1 MYQIFLDKVKKHL
14 DHPSRN
20 RLLQDIHDKEY
31 LAFIVDLAL
40 FKKIRA
46 YLSFYPLDC
55 TRKTDS
61 IELGEYQINGEI
73 LSFGNQKE
81 PDIVFSYQYLTNTDV
96 ICSTSV
102 IKDPLPGIGIGNDPL
117 HLEYANMIHWFLHY
131 FVPAGME
138 HYLTPYIPFQRNHY
152 IHQVRTSL
160 YSIIKQ
166 IIDTKDIT
174 VLAPAL
180 ALSVDFVF
188 EMHNV
193 INTIDIKELNNGISF
208 FKRDNF
214 RINFSDTDFSLN
226 WHGKSLYSKE
236 GKITYK
242 EDDTKLTLDNAYIAK
257 SLHETL
263 LLAMISTYTGC
274 DTIDHP

>member
-20 RLLQDIHDKEY
+20 RLLQDIHDKQYPE
-31 LAFIVDLAL
+31 FIIDLAL
-40 FKKIRA
+40 FKKLRA
-46 YLSFYPLDC
+46 YLSFYPSDC
-55 TRKTDS
+55 TRKIDS
-61 IELGEYQINGEI
+61 IELGEYRISDEI
-73 LSFGNQKE
+73 FSFGNQKE
-81 PDIVFSYQYLTNTDV
+81 PDLIFSYQYLTNTDV

-131 FVPAGME
+131 FAPTE
-138 HYLTPYIPFQRNHY
+138 RDHYLTPYIPFQRNHY

-160 YSIIKQ
+160 YSIIRQ
-166 IIDTKDIT
+166 IIDSKDIT
-174 VLAPAL
+174 VLTPAI
-180 ALSVDFVF
+180 ALSIDFVF

-214 RINFSDTDFSLN
+214 RINFSDVDFSLN
-226 WHGKSLYSKE
+226 WHGKSLYSKD

-242 EDDTKLTLDNAYIAK
+242 KDDVKLTLDNAYIAK

-274 DTIDHP
+274 DIIDHP

>member
-1 MYQIFLDKVKKHL
+1 M
-14 DHPSRN
+14 
-20 RLLQDIHDKEY
+20 QDIHDKEY
-31 LAFIVDLAL
+31 HAFIDDLAL
-40 FKKIRA
+40 FKKLRA
-46 YLSFYPLDC
+46 YLSFYPSDC
-55 TRKTDS
+55 TRKIDG
-61 IELGEYQINGEI
+61 IELGEYLISDEI

-81 PDIVFSYQYLTNTDV
+81 PDLIFSYQHLTNTDV

-166 IIDTKDIT
+166 IIDSKDIT

-193 INTIDIKELNNGISF
+193 INTIDIKELNNGVSF

-214 RINFSDTDFSLN
+214 RINFTDRDFSLN
-226 WHGKSLYSKE
+226 WHGKYLYSKE
-236 GKITYK
+236 GKVTYK
-242 EDDTKLTLDNAYIAK
+242 KDDVKLTLDNAYIAK

-274 DTIDHP
+274 DIIDHP

>member
-46 YLSFYPLDC
+46 YLSFYPSDC

-61 IELGEYQINGEI
+61 IEGFGYQLQDEV
-73 LSFGNQKE
+73 LSFGTQKE
-81 PDIVFSYQYLTNTDV
+81 PDLVFSYQYLDGAEV
-96 ICSTSV
+96 ICVTSV
-102 IKDPLPGIGIGNDPL
+102 IVDPLSGITNCNDLL
-117 HLEYANMIHWFLHY
+117 HREYASMIHWFHHY
-131 FVPAGME
+131 FVPTE
-138 HYLTPYIPFQRNHY
+138 RDHYLTPYIPFQRNHY
-152 IHQVRTSL
+152 IHQVRTSF
-160 YSIIKQ
+160 YGIIKQ
-166 IIDTKDIT
+166 IVDSKDIT
-174 VLAPAL
+174 VLTPAI
-180 ALSVDFVF
+180 ALSIDFVF

-193 INTIDIKELNNGISF
+193 INTIDIKELNNGVSF
-208 FKRDNF
+208 LKRDNF
-214 RINFSDTDFSLN
+214 RINFSDVDFSLN

-242 EDDTKLTLDNAYIAK
+242 KDDTKLTLDNAYIAK
-257 SLHETL
+257 SLHDTL

-274 DTIDHP
+274 DIIDHP

>member
-20 RLLQDIHDKEY
+20 RLLQDIHDKQYPE
-31 LAFIVDLAL
+31 FINDIAL
-40 FKKIRA
+40 FKKLRA

-55 TRKTDS
+55 IRKTDT
-61 IELGEYQINGEI
+61 IETNGYQFQDEI
-73 LSFGNQKE
+73 LSFGTQKE
-81 PDIVFSYQYLTNTDV
+81 PDFVFSYHYLAGTGT
-96 ICSTSV
+96 IYGTSLTKAST
-102 IKDPLPGIGIGNDPL
+102 PGITTHNDLL
-117 HLEYANMIHWFLHY
+117 HREYANMIHWFHHY
-131 FVPAGME
+131 FVPTE
-138 HYLTPYIPFQRNHY
+138 KDHYLTPYIPFQRNHY

-166 IIDTKDIT
+166 IIDSKDIT

-214 RINFSDTDFSLN
+214 RINFSDVDFSLN
-226 WHGKSLYSKE
+226 WHGKSLYSKD

-242 EDDTKLTLDNAYIAK
+242 KDDVKLTLDNAYIAK

-263 LLAMISTYTGC
+263 LLSMISTYTGC
-274 DTIDHP
+274 DIIDHP

>member
-20 RLLQDIHDKEY
+20 RLLQDIHDKQYPE
-31 LAFIVDLAL
+31 FIIDLAL
-40 FKKIRA
+40 FKKLRA
-46 YLSFYPLDC
+46 YLSFYPSDC
-55 TRKTDS
+55 TRKIDS
-61 IELGEYQINGEI
+61 IELGEYRISDEI

-81 PDIVFSYQYLTNTDV
+81 PDLIFSYQHLTNTDV

-131 FVPAGME
+131 FVPAGRE

-152 IHQVRTSL
+152 IYQVRTSL

-166 IIDTKDIT
+166 IIDSKDIT
-174 VLAPAL
+174 VLAPAI

-214 RINFSDTDFSLN
+214 RINFSDVDFSLN

-242 EDDTKLTLDNAYIAK
+242 KDDTKLTLDNAYIAK
-257 SLHETL
+257 SLHEVL

-274 DTIDHP
+274 DIIDHP

>member
-20 RLLQDIHDKEY
+20 RLLQDIHDKQY
-31 LAFIVDLAL
+31 PDFIIDLAL
-40 FKKIRA
+40 FKKLRA
-46 YLSFYPLDC
+46 YISFYPLDC

-61 IELGEYQINGEI
+61 IELGGYQINDEM
-73 LSFGNQKE
+73 LSFGIQKE
-81 PDIVFSYQYLTNTDV
+81 PDLIFSYQYLTNTDV
-96 ICSTSV
+96 ICNTSV

-166 IIDTKDIT
+166 IIDSKDIT

-188 EMHNV
+188 EMHNA
-193 INTIDIKELNNGISF
+193 INTIDIKELNNGVSF

-226 WHGKSLYSKE
+226 WHGKPLYSKE

-242 EDDTKLTLDNAYIAK
+242 KDDTKLTLDNAYIAK

-263 LLAMISTYTGC
+263 LLSMISTYTGC
-274 DTIDHP
+274 DIIDHP

>member
-1 MYQIFLDKVKKHL
+1 MYQIFLDKVKKNL

-20 RLLQDIHDKEY
+20 RLLRDIRGGAY
-31 LAFIVDLAL
+31 QTFIDDLTL

-55 TRKTDS
+55 IRKIDS
-61 IELGEYQINGEI
+61 IELDEYRISDEI
-73 LSFGNQKE
+73 FSFGNQKE
-81 PDIVFSYQYLTNTDV
+81 PDLVFSYQYLTNTDV

-131 FVPAGME
+131 FVPAGRE

-160 YSIIKQ
+160 YSIIRQ
-166 IIDTKDIT
+166 IIDSKDIT
-174 VLAPAL
+174 VLSPAI

-193 INTIDIKELNNGISF
+193 INTIDIKELNNGVSF
-208 FKRDNF
+208 LKRDNF
-214 RINFSDTDFSLN
+214 RINFSDVDFSLN

-242 EDDTKLTLDNAYIAK
+242 KDDTKLTLDNAYIAK
-257 SLHETL
+257 SLHDTL

-274 DTIDHP
+274 DIIDHP

>member
-61 IELGEYQINGEI
+61 IELGEYRISDEI
-73 LSFGNQKE
+73 FSFGNQKE
-81 PDIVFSYQYLTNTDV
+81 PDLIFSYQYLTNTDV

-102 IKDPLPGIGIGNDPL
+102 IKDHLSGIGIGNDPL

-174 VLAPAL
+174 VLTPAI

-193 INTIDIKELNNGISF
+193 ISTIDIKELSSGISF

-214 RINFSDTDFSLN
+214 RINFSDVDFSLN

-242 EDDTKLTLDNAYIAK
+242 KDDVKLTLDNAYIAK

-263 LLAMISTYTGC
+263 LLAMISTCTGC
-274 DTIDHP
+274 DIIDHP

>member
-20 RLLQDIHDKEY
+20 RLLQDIHDKQYPE
-31 LAFIVDLAL
+31 FINNLAL

-46 YLSFYPLDC
+46 YLSFYPSDC

-61 IELGEYQINGEI
+61 IEGFGYQLQDEV
-73 LSFGNQKE
+73 LSFGTQKE
-81 PDIVFSYQYLTNTDV
+81 PDLVFSYQYLDGAEV
-96 ICSTSV
+96 ICVTSV
-102 IKDPLPGIGIGNDPL
+102 IVDPLSGITNCNDLL
-117 HLEYANMIHWFLHY
+117 HREYASMIHWFHHY
-131 FVPAGME
+131 FVPTE
-138 HYLTPYIPFQRNHY
+138 RDHYLTPYIPFQRNHY

-166 IIDTKDIT
+166 IIDSKDIT
-174 VLAPAL
+174 VLAPAI
-180 ALSVDFVF
+180 ALSIDFIF

-214 RINFSDTDFSLN
+214 RINFSDVDFSLN

-242 EDDTKLTLDNAYIAK
+242 KDDVKLTLDNAYIAK

-274 DTIDHP
+274 DIIDHP

>member
-20 RLLQDIHDKEY
+20 RLLQDIHDKQYPE
-31 LAFIVDLAL
+31 FINNLAL

-46 YLSFYPLDC
+46 YLSFYPSDC

-61 IELGEYQINGEI
+61 IEGFGYQLQDEV
-73 LSFGNQKE
+73 LSFGTQKE
-81 PDIVFSYQYLTNTDV
+81 PDLVFSYQYLDGAEV
-96 ICSTSV
+96 ICVTSV
-102 IKDPLPGIGIGNDPL
+102 IVDPLSGITNCNDLL
-117 HLEYANMIHWFLHY
+117 HREYASMIHWFHHY
-131 FVPAGME
+131 FVPTE
-138 HYLTPYIPFQRNHY
+138 RDHYLTPYIPFQRNHY
-152 IHQVRTSL
+152 IHQVRTSF
-160 YSIIKQ
+160 YGIIKQ
-166 IIDTKDIT
+166 IVDSKDIT
-174 VLAPAL
+174 VLTPAI
-180 ALSVDFVF
+180 ALSIDFVF

-214 RINFSDTDFSLN
+214 RINFSDVDFSLN

-242 EDDTKLTLDNAYIAK
+242 KDDVKLTLDNAYIAK
-257 SLHETL
+257 SLHETM

-274 DTIDHP
+274 DIVDHP

>member
-20 RLLQDIHDKEY
+20 RLLQDIHDKAY
-31 LAFIVDLAL
+31 QTFIDDLTL

-55 TRKTDS
+55 TRKIDS
-61 IELGEYQINGEI
+61 IELGEYRISDEI

-81 PDIVFSYQYLTNTDV
+81 PDLVFSYQHLTNTDV

-160 YSIIKQ
+160 YSIIRQ
-166 IIDTKDIT
+166 IIDSKDIT
-174 VLAPAL
+174 VLSPAI

-226 WHGKSLYSKE
+226 WHGKSLYSKD

-242 EDDTKLTLDNAYIAK
+242 KDDAKLTLDNAYIAK

-274 DTIDHP
+274 DIIDHP

>member
-1 MYQIFLDKVKKHL
+1 MYQILLDKVKKHL

-31 LAFIVDLAL
+31 HAFIDDLAL
-40 FKKIRA
+40 FKKLRA
-46 YLSFYPLDC
+46 YISFYPLDC

-61 IELGEYQINGEI
+61 IELGGYQINDEM
-73 LSFGNQKE
+73 LSFGIQKE
-81 PDIVFSYQYLTNTDV
+81 PDLVFSYQYLAGTDL
-96 ICSTSV
+96 ICGASV

-117 HLEYANMIHWFLHY
+117 HLEYAHVIQWFHHC
-131 FVPAGME
+131 FVPTE
-138 HYLTPYIPFQRNHY
+138 RDHYLTPYIPFQRNHY

-166 IIDTKDIT
+166 IIDSKDIT
-174 VLAPAL
+174 VLTPAL

-193 INTIDIKELNNGISF
+193 INTIDIKELNNGVSF

-214 RINFSDTDFSLN
+214 RINFSDVDFSLN

-242 EDDTKLTLDNAYIAK
+242 KDDTKLTLDNAYIAK
-257 SLHETL
+257 SLHDTL

-274 DTIDHP
+274 DIIDHP

>member
-20 RLLQDIHDKEY
+20 RLLQDIHDKQYPE
-31 LAFIVDLAL
+31 FIDNLTL

-46 YLSFYPLDC
+46 YLSFYPTDC
-55 TRKTDS
+55 IRKTDT
-61 IELGEYQINGEI
+61 IEANGYQFQDEI
-73 LSFGNQKE
+73 LSFGTQKE
-81 PDIVFSYQYLTNTDV
+81 PDFVFSYHYLAGTGT
-96 ICSTSV
+96 IYGTSV
-102 IKDPLPGIGIGNDPL
+102 TKASTPGITTHNDLL
-117 HLEYANMIHWFLHY
+117 HREYAKIIQWFHHC
-131 FVPAGME
+131 FVPTE
-138 HYLTPYIPFQRNHY
+138 KDHYLTPYIPFQRNHY

-166 IIDTKDIT
+166 IIDSKDIT
-174 VLAPAL
+174 VLTPAL

-208 FKRDNF
+208 FKRDDF
-214 RINFSDTDFSLN
+214 RINFSDVDFSLN

-242 EDDTKLTLDNAYIAK
+242 KDDVKLTLDNAYIAK
-257 SLHETL
+257 SLHDTL
-263 LLAMISTYTGC
+263 LLSMISTYTGC
-274 DTIDHP
+274 DIIDHP

>member
-20 RLLQDIHDKEY
+20 RLLQDIHDKAY
-31 LAFIVDLAL
+31 HAFIQDLTL
-40 FKKIRA
+40 FKKLRA

-55 TRKTDS
+55 ICKTDT
-61 IELGEYQINGEI
+61 IEFGGHQFQDEV

-81 PDIVFSYQYLTNTDV
+81 PDIVFSYQYLAGTDT
-96 ICSTSV
+96 ITSTKSS
-102 IKDPLPGIGIGNDPL
+102 ISDTFNDPL
-117 HLEYANMIHWFLHY
+117 HREYANMIQWFLHY
-131 FVPAGME
+131 FVPSE
-138 HYLTPYIPFQRNHY
+138 RDHYLTPYTPFQRNHY

-160 YSIIKQ
+160 YSIIRQ
-166 IIDTKDIT
+166 IIDSKDIT
-174 VLAPAL
+174 VLSPAI

-193 INTIDIKELNNGISF
+193 INTIDIKELNNGVSF

-242 EDDTKLTLDNAYIAK
+242 KDDVKLTLDNAYIAK

-274 DTIDHP
+274 DIADHP